1 MSRFDIIPT
10 RIDGVFR
17 IASRPLGDSRGY
29 LARSFCAEELA
40 AAGWPGSVTQAN
52 ITHTRKKG
60 TVRGL
65 HFQHPPHAE
74 AKLVRCLRGE
84 IWDVAV
90 DLRADSPTFLQWHA
104 EVLSPENM
112 SALLIPQGCAH
123 GFQALTDDV
132 DMLYMH
138 STAHAPASE
147 GGLHVSDPRL
157 AIAWPLPIG
166 EMSARDCSFPPLIND
181 FKGIRPS

>member
-1 MSRFDIIPT
+1 MNRLDITPT

-17 IASRPLGDSRGY
+17 IASHTLGDSRGH

-40 AAGWPGSVTQAN
+40 AAGWPGGVAQAN
-52 ITHTRKKG
+52 ITYTLSKG

-84 IWDVAV
+84 VWDVAV

-104 EVLSPENM
+104 EVLSPATM
-112 SALLIPQGCAH
+112 SALLIPRGCAH
-123 GFQALTDDV
+123 GFQSLTDDV
-132 DMLYMH
+132 DMLYIH
-138 STAHAPASE
+138 SAAHAPDSE
-147 GGLHVSDPRL
+147 GGLHANDPRL
-157 AIAWPLPIG
+157 TIAWPLPIG
-166 EMSARDCSFPPLIND
+166 EMSARDRAFPLLTND
-181 FKGIRPS
+181 FKGIRLP

>member
-1 MSRFDIIPT
+1 MNRLDISPT
-10 RIDGVFR
+10 RIHGLFR
-17 IASRPLGDSRGY
+17 VTSRAMGDSRGY

-40 AAGWPGSVTQAN
+40 AAGWQGSVAQAN
-52 ITHTRKKG
+52 ITRTLNKG

-65 HFQHPPHAE
+65 HFQHPPHSE

-90 DLRADSPTFLQWHA
+90 DLRAGSPTFLQWHA
-104 EVLSPENM
+104 EVLSSDNL

-123 GFQALTDDV
+123 GFQSLADEV

-138 STAHAPASE
+138 SAVHAPDSE
-147 GGLHVSDPRL
+147 GGLRATDPRL

-166 EMSARDCSFPPLIND
+166 EMSARDQALPLLTND
-181 FKGIRPS
+181 FKGIRPP

>member
-1 MSRFDIIPT
+1 MNRLEVLPTSIAGLHRLVSR
-10 RIDGVFR
+10 R
-17 IASRPLGDSRGY
+17 LGDPRGY
-29 LARSFCAEELA
+29 LARAFCAEELS
-40 AAGWPGSVTQAN
+40 AAGWPGPVVQAN
-52 ITHTRKKG
+52 LTFTRQKG

-90 DLRADSPTFLQWHA
+90 DLRRGSPTFLQWHA

-112 SALLIPQGCAH
+112 NALLIPQGCAH

-132 DMLYMH
+132 EMLYLH
-138 STAHAPASE
+138 SAAHAPASE
-147 GGLHVSDPRL
+147 GGLSVTDPL
-157 AIAWPLPIG
+157 PAVEWPLPIG
-166 EMSARDCSFPPLIND
+166 EMSARDRAFPFLSHD
-181 FKGIRPS
+181 FKGIDLS